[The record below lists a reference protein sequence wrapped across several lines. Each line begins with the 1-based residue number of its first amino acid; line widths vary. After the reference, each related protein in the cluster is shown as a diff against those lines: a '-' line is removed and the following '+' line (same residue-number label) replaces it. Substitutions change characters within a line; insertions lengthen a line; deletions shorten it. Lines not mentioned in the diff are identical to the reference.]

1 MAAKKNH
8 FIWELYLA
16 LAATGGRSE
25 PEGRAAIKAFL
36 PGYAGEVDAIVAAGG
51 DVAKLDSTAIES
63 HEERMRQEA
72 HTLEAGVVNDP
83 IRAARAA
90 SRRDFSDDD
99 ASINASI
106 RRPRSGRLVGSESGS
121 GS

>member
-51 DVAKLDSTAIES
+51 DVAKLDSAAIER
-63 HEERMRQEA
+63 HENRMQE
-72 HTLEAGVVNDP
+72 EAQTFEATTVNDP

-99 ASINASI
+99 ASINAALRE
-106 RRPRSGRLVGSESGS
+106 RRGRRLVAS
-121 GS
+121 